1 MKFKIVAF
9 ALLASVIVT
18 VGAVISVMKQF
29 TVVNSSTSA
38 PAQFTNAP
46 IIATGITLI
55 GMKGPQTTNT
65 SAVWVGYGVSGD
77 GLQGV
82 RVNPG
87 EIINLTLDNLDNGR
101 ANYVLSNLWFDVS
114 TANDGL
120 TVIYDQVK

>member
-29 TVVNSSTSA
+29 NVVNASTST

-46 IIATGITLI
+46 IIATGVTLI

-65 SAVWVGYGVSGD
+65 TTVWVSYGVSTD
-77 GLQGV
+77 GQQSV
-82 RVNPG
+82 PVAPG
-87 EIINLTLDNLDNGR
+87 QIVNLTLDNLDNGR